1 MNYSPEIRATKGV
14 LRPWR
19 AKERA
24 RTPVLQCGTGDLA
37 RQIAESGLEIGQT
50 PGAGVPARGSLEAK
64 GFFTFRNRLGSS

>member
-1 MNYSPEIRATKGV
+1 MNYSTEIRATKGV

-24 RTPVLQCGTGDLA
+24 RAPVLQCGTGDLA

-50 PGAGVPARGSLEAK
+50 PGAGVPARVLWRRR
-64 GFFTFRNRLGSS
+64 GFSHFEIG